1 MDRASSLLLFFSN
14 KISYI
19 LLIFLKSSFSPR
31 CYLTLCLLLH
41 RNVHIRPHSRR
52 YRVTSFPARYYN
64 SLSPR
69 AQQATTCPLQGDV
82 SRLSSLP
89 LRLSFEALSC
99 RGIGDRSLFASGRG
113 GECDTDTLVPE
124 RKPASGRDV
133 CAITRS

>member
-64 SLSPR
+64 SLSL
-69 AQQATTCPLQGDV
+69 QATTCPLQGDV